1 MLTDFRG
8 EMFIA
13 HSQNKPDGTADIRE
27 HRAAP
32 FVVGA
37 GNANHVR
44 RCSMTNRFMMSVAAA
59 ALIAGTGFANAQG
72 AGMGRESGGAA
83 AQQSAPSGN
92 SAAPSNRQATEPSG
106 SSSGMKGA
114 QSEKS
119 STVGQSQRGEE
130 NAPGQKSK
138 GMSSEN
144 ETKGG
149 KDMKATT
156 QSQEKSSTVG
166 QSQRGEENAP
176 GQKSKGMSSENET
189 KGGKD
194 MKAEGRE
201 GRKDNM
207 KAEGRDKD
215 QNAQSREGRDREQNA
230 QTREGRDRD
239 QNAQTRDRNGNVNAE
254 TKSQTTTTTGQAG
267 AAAKLSTEQRTKI
280 TTVIRNEHVAPVNNV
295 DFEISVG
302 TRVPRERVSLRP
314 LPSEVVTVYPEWR
327 GYQFI
332 LVRDQ
337 ILVVDPATFEIVA
350 VLPA

>member
-1 MLTDFRG
+1 MKGRPEQPAFYVDRFSKRTIFKTK
-8 EMFIA
+8 MFIG
-13 HSQNKPDGTADIRE
+13 HSQNKTRWNHGYRGTSHSSFRC
-27 HRAAP
+27 RR
-32 FVVGA
+32 GQCK
-37 GNANHVR
+37 HVR
-44 RCSMTNRFMMSVAAA
+44 RYSMTNRFLISAAA
-59 ALIAGTGFANAQG
+59 IALIAGAGFANAQG
-72 AGMGRESGGAA
+72 TGMGRESGGAA

-114 QSEKS
+114 QSESGMKGAQSEQKS

-149 KDMKATT
+149 KDTKAT

-176 GQKSKGMSSENET
+176 GQKSKGMNSENET

-201 GRKDNM
+201 GR
-207 KAEGRDKD
+207 
-215 QNAQSREGRDREQNA
+215 
-230 QTREGRDRD
+230 DRD
-239 QNAQTRDRNGNVNAE
+239 QNAQTRDRNGNMNAE

-267 AAAKLSTEQRTKI
+267 AAGKLSTEQRTKI

-295 DFEISVG
+295 DFDISVG

-337 ILVVDPATFEIVA
+337 ILVVDPATYEIVA